1 MSKRVWVQGPI
12 AIDTVVYVEK
22 FPTPGTF
29 MNSTRTEERTGG
41 TSANVAL
48 GLCTTGVETNFVGYL
63 GNDDNGK
70 KLREVLDKSEIK
82 HSIITEIDGP
92 TSNALILI
100 DDKAE
105 RTIISMTKPYLRELR
120 MDNVPFSEGDVVA
133 IILWREEFLNDLLRA
148 ESAGCLTVVGAA
160 ALVDANVSHA
170 YLAIGSVSDIPSG
183 VNPEDHLD
191 RFDEIVLTDGLNGA
205 RYYSK
210 KQKLQQSAL
219 KVDAI
224 DVTGAGDA
232 FISGYLAA
240 LANELDPSQCLLIAT
255 QWAASSVQ
263 INSSIPPAFDLVR
276 KEWGIELP
284 L

>member
-29 MNSTRTEERTGG
+29 MNSTRTVERTGG

-120 MDNVPFSEGDVVA
+120 MVNVPFSEGDVVA

-148 ESAGCLTVVGAA
+148 ESSGCLTVVGAA

-170 YLAIGSVSDIPSG
+170 HLAIGSVSDIPSG

>member
-1 MSKRVWVQGPI
+1 
-12 AIDTVVYVEK
+12 
-22 FPTPGTF
+22 
-29 MNSTRTEERTGG
+29 
-41 TSANVAL
+41 
-48 GLCTTGVETNFVGYL
+48 
-63 GNDDNGK
+63 
-70 KLREVLDKSEIK
+70 
-82 HSIITEIDGP
+82 
-92 TSNALILI
+92 
-100 DDKAE
+100 
-105 RTIISMTKPYLRELR
+105 
-120 MDNVPFSEGDVVA
+120 
-133 IILWREEFLNDLLRA
+133 
-148 ESAGCLTVVGAA
+148 
-160 ALVDANVSHA
+160 
-170 YLAIGSVSDIPSG
+170 
-183 VNPEDHLD
+183 
-191 RFDEIVLTDGLNGA
+191 LTDGLNGA

-276 KEWGIELP
+276 KEWGIESP

>member
-48 GLCTTGVETNFVGYL
+48 GLCTTGIETNFVGYL

-82 HSIITEIDGP
+82 HSIITEINGP

-100 DDKAE
+100 DDKTE

-120 MDNVPFSEGDVVA
+120 MDNVPFLEGDVVA

-148 ESAGCLTVVGAA
+148 ESSGCLTVVGAA

-170 YLAIGSVSDIPSG
+170 HLAIGSVSDIPSG

-210 KQKLQQSAL
+210 KQKLEQSAL

-240 LANELDPSQCLLIAT
+240 LANELDPSQCLLMAT
-255 QWAASSVQ
+255 RWAASAVQ
-263 INSSIPPAFDLVR
+263 VNSSIPPAFDLVR

>member
-29 MNSTRTEERTGG
+29 MNSIRTVERTGG

-70 KLREVLDKSEIK
+70 KLRKVLDKSEIK
-82 HSIITEIDGP
+82 YSIITEIDGP

-148 ESAGCLTVVGAA
+148 GTSGCLTVVGAA

-170 YLAIGSVSDIPSG
+170 HLAIGSVSDIPSG

-210 KQKLQQSAL
+210 KQKLEQSAL

-240 LANELDPSQCLLIAT
+240 LANELDPSQCLLMAT
-255 QWAASSVQ
+255 RWAASAVQ
-263 INSSIPPAFDLVR
+263 VNSSIPPAFDLVR

>member
-1 MSKRVWVQGPI
+1 MAKRVWVQGPI
-12 AIDTVVYVEK
+12 AIDTVVYLEK

-29 MNSTRTEERTGG
+29 INSTKTVERTGG

-70 KLREVLDKSEIK
+70 KLREVLNESQIRKSV
-82 HSIITEIDGP
+82 ITEIDGP
-92 TSNALILI
+92 TSHALILV

-105 RTIISMTKPYLRELR
+105 RTIISMTTPYLRELR
-120 MDNVPFSEGDVVA
+120 MDNVSFVNPDIVA
-133 IILWREEFLNDLLRA
+133 WILWREEFLGDLQRA
-148 ESAGCLTVVGAA
+148 EELGCFTVVGAS
-160 ALVDANVSHA
+160 ALIDSNVLHANLV
-170 YLAIGSVSDIPSG
+170 LGSVSDIPSG
-183 VNPEDHLD
+183 MNPKEHLD
-191 RFDEIVLTDGLNGA
+191 RFDAIVLTDGLNGA

-210 KQKLQQSAL
+210 GKELHQAAFEVQA
-219 KVDAI
+219 V

-232 FISGYLAA
+232 FISGYLTG
-240 LANELDPSQCLLIAT
+240 LANDLEASRCLLIAS

-263 INSSIPPAFDLVR
+263 VNSSIPPAFDLVR
-276 KEWGIELP
+276 KHWGIELP

>member
-22 FPTPGTF
+22 FPLPGTF
-29 MNSTRTEERTGG
+29 MNSIRTEERTGG

-92 TSNALILI
+92 TSNAFILI

-105 RTIISMTKPYLRELR
+105 RTIISTTKPYLRELR
-120 MDNVPFSEGDVVA
+120 MDNVPFSEGDIVA
-133 IILWREEFLNDLLRA
+133 IVLWREEFLNDLNRA

-160 ALVDANVSHA
+160 ALVDLNVSRAH
-170 YLAIGSVSDIPSG
+170 LVIGSVSDIPSG

-210 KQKLQQSAL
+210 KQELQQTAL
-219 KVDAI
+219 KVEAI

-240 LANELDPSQCLLIAT
+240 LANELEPSHCLLIAT

-263 INSSIPPAFDLVR
+263 VNSSIPPAFDLVR
-276 KEWGIELP
+276 KEWGIESSL
-284 L
+284 

>member
-48 GLCTTGVETNFVGYL
+48 GLCTTAVETNFVGYL

-133 IILWREEFLNDLLRA
+133 IVLWREEFLNDLLRA
-148 ESAGCLTVVGAA
+148 ESSGCLTVVGAA

-170 YLAIGSVSDIPSG
+170 HLAIGSVSDIPSG
-183 VNPEDHLD
+183 VNPENHLD

-240 LANELDPSQCLLIAT
+240 LANELDPSQCLLVAT

>member
-12 AIDTVVYVEK
+12 AIDTVVHVEK
-22 FPTPGTF
+22 FPMPGTF
-29 MNSTRTEERTGG
+29 MNSTRTEERSGG

-70 KLREVLDKSEIK
+70 KLREVLDKSQIK
-82 HSIITEIDGP
+82 LSIITEIDGP

-210 KQKLQQSAL
+210 KQKLQQTAL
-219 KVDAI
+219 KVEAI

-240 LANELDPSQCLLIAT
+240 LANELEPSQCLLIAT

-276 KEWGIELP
+276 KEWGIELS

>member
-12 AIDTVVYVEK
+12 AIDTVVYVDK

-148 ESAGCLTVVGAA
+148 ESLGCLTVVGAA

-170 YLAIGSVSDIPSG
+170 HLAIGSVSDIPSG
-183 VNPEDHLD
+183 VNPGDHLD

-240 LANELDPSQCLLIAT
+240 LANELNPSQCLLIAT

>member
-148 ESAGCLTVVGAA
+148 ESSGCLTVVGAA

-170 YLAIGSVSDIPSG
+170 HLAIGSVSDIPSG

>member
-82 HSIITEIDGP
+82 HSIITEINGP

-148 ESAGCLTVVGAA
+148 ESSGCLTVVGAA

-170 YLAIGSVSDIPSG
+170 HLAIGSVSDIPSG

-276 KEWGIELP
+276 KEWGIELA

>member
-29 MNSTRTEERTGG
+29 MNSIRTVERTGG

-70 KLREVLDKSEIK
+70 KLRKVLDKSEIK
-82 HSIITEIDGP
+82 SSIITEIDGP
-92 TSNALILI
+92 TSNALVLI

-120 MDNVPFSEGDVVA
+120 MDNVPFSEGDIVA

-148 ESAGCLTVVGAA
+148 DSSGCLTVVGAA

-170 YLAIGSVSDIPSG
+170 HLAIGSVSDIPSG

-263 INSSIPPAFDLVR
+263 INSSIPPDFDLVR

>member
-120 MDNVPFSEGDVVA
+120 MDNVPFSKGDVVA
-133 IILWREEFLNDLLRA
+133 IILWREEFLGDLLRA
-148 ESAGCLTVVGAA
+148 ESSGCLTVVGAA

-170 YLAIGSVSDIPSG
+170 HLAIGSVSDIPSG

>member
-1 MSKRVWVQGPI
+1 
-12 AIDTVVYVEK
+12 VYVEK
-22 FPTPGTF
+22 FPTPGAF

-120 MDNVPFSEGDVVA
+120 MENVPYSGGDIVA

-148 ESAGCLTVVGAA
+148 ESSGCLTVVGAA
-160 ALVDANVSHA
+160 ALVDANVGHA
-170 YLAIGSVSDIPSG
+170 HLAIGSVSDIPSG

-255 QWAASSVQ
+255 QWAASSIQ
-263 INSSIPPAFDLVR
+263 MDSSIPPAFDLVR
-276 KEWGIELP
+276 KEWGIELA

>member
-29 MNSTRTEERTGG
+29 MNSIRSVERTGG

-63 GNDDNGK
+63 GNDDKGK
-70 KLREVLDKSEIK
+70 KLRKVLDQSEIK
-82 HSIITEIDGP
+82 YSIITEIDGP

-148 ESAGCLTVVGAA
+148 ETSGCLTVVGAA

-170 YLAIGSVSDIPSG
+170 HLAIGSVSDIPSG

-210 KQKLQQSAL
+210 KQKLEQSAL

-240 LANELDPSQCLLIAT
+240 LANELDPSQCLLMAT
-255 QWAASSVQ
+255 RWAASAVQ
-263 INSSIPPAFDLVR
+263 VNSSIPPAFDLVR